1 MDGTSTPF
9 LHLSKLEVGV
19 YKFVLKVTD
28 TSNQTSK
35 AEVHVFVKP
44 ENNEPPV
51 ANAGENIKVVLP
63 LDHPLVLDGSKSKD
77 DFGINKWL
85 WEQINGNIIY
95 FNYFFKN

>member
-9 LHLSKLEVGV
+9 LHLSNLVIGV

-28 TSNQTSK
+28 TLNQSST

-51 ANAGENIKVVLP
+51 ANAGNSFKVTLP
-63 LDHPLVLDGSKSKD
+63 LENDLVLDGSQSHD
-77 DFGINKWL
+77 DVGITKWQ
-85 WEQINGNIIY
+85 WEQVQGLIDIL
-95 FNYFFKN
+95 K

>member
-28 TSNQTSK
+28 TSNQSST

-44 ENNEPPV
+44 ENNQPPV
-51 ANAGENIKVVLP
+51 AVTAKEVKAVLP
-63 LDHPLVLDGSKSKD
+63 LDKSLVLDGSQSHD
-77 DFGINKWL
+77 DTGVTKWL
-85 WEQINGNIIY
+85 WEQVSGMI
-95 FNYFFKN
+95 